1 MSPRLARALWL
12 APTLLAV
19 CPSGS
24 LTAQTIDTIIVV
36 RHNVYDRKR
45 DAPKVVARVGNAL
58 HITTL
63 GWVVRR
69 ALLIKRGD
77 TYDSARVVES
87 ERALRALTIFRAVSI
102 DTERVEGGR
111 LALRVETDDA
121 WSTIPD
127 FDYSSVAGD
136 VLWAV
141 AFTEGNLLGSGTA
154 LTGRYEKT
162 PDRHSVSV
170 GYNSTGVL
178 GRRTVLATQYK
189 TISDGRSGTWSIG
202 GPFYETVAP
211 RSLTTDG
218 TAAKERVLRFQDG
231 ILLDSLQHRELR
243 VGLSGGVSL
252 QATPSGYLRLWAGA
266 AWRREDFAAAT
277 TVPFPRSSFGTVG
290 AGLEMKRVR
299 FQVLENFNSFARQ
312 EDVDLSQ
319 TLHLGL
325 WAAPRAWGYQP
336 GRAGVGPEVSGQ
348 LSGAWHRGFAVL
360 RGQAAGVLTGA
371 GGVDSGRVI

>member
-1 MSPRLARALWL
+1 MR
-12 APTLLAV
+12 
-19 CPSGS
+19 
-24 LTAQTIDTIIVV
+24 
-36 RHNVYDRKR
+36 
-45 DAPKVVARVGNAL
+45 
-58 HITTL
+58 
-63 GWVVRR
+63 
-69 ALLIKRGD
+69 
-77 TYDSARVVES
+77 
-87 ERALRALTIFRAVSI
+87 
-102 DTERVEGGR
+102 
-111 LALRVETDDA
+111 
-121 WSTIPD
+121 
-127 FDYSSVAGD
+127 
-136 VLWAV
+136 
-141 AFTEGNLLGSGTA
+141 
-154 LTGRYEKT
+154 
-162 PDRHSVSV
+162 RHSVSV

-178 GRRTVLATQYK
+178 GRRTVLSTQYK

-202 GPFYETVAP
+202 VPFYETVAP

-325 WAAPRAWGYQP
+325 WAAPRAWGYEP
-336 GRAGVGPEVSGQ
+336 GRAGVGPEEVTDVDRKG
-348 LSGAWHRGFAVL
+348 LAAAAPEIVAAVKRML
-360 RGQAAGVLTGA
+360 DGVRDGTLAPAPAEPVAAARTGWL
-371 GGVDSGRVI
+371 